1 MLLIYVYS
9 ADKTSTVFVW
19 LAEIDPPVPLL
30 NLVVKGLY
38 YSQLH
43 EFVKYVPFTKILVL
57 RTEDLYDKKSTVS
70 TMVRLSHFLNLDPAP
85 FTNFPVEIGADPMA
99 PLRHGGGAGFK
110 HVFDSTSQDD
120 DEDEDDMIESSDVD
134 EPDFERRAGSRSSS
148 ASSASSASSPTV
160 FSKNTVYTDPPLELS
175 TRFRLQRVFEP
186 FNRKLVGMFE
196 HRQDFPGWVYD
207 VDRG

>member
-1 MLLIYVYS
+1 MSVIMLLILF
-9 ADKTSTVFVW
+9 AANKTSH
-19 LAEIDPPVPLL
+19 LPLKIDPPAPLL

-85 FTNFPVEIGADPMA
+85 FTNFPVEIGSDPMA
-99 PLRHGGGAGFK
+99 PLRYGGGAGFK
-110 HVFDSTSQDD
+110 HVFDSTQDGD
-120 DEDEDDMIESSDVD
+120 DEDDMIESSDVD
-134 EPDFERRAGSRSSS
+134 EPDFERRAGSRTSS
-148 ASSASSASSPTV
+148 SSPTTL
-160 FSKNTVYTDPPLELS
+160 SKPVYTDPPLELS

-186 FNRKLVGMFE
+186 FNRKLVDMFE